1 MTVPFAAPS
10 GATYE
15 LAVEWLDSADDRRLR
30 ATMAAA
36 DLRAL
41 DADEL
46 FHLSAVARPAEL
58 RLDAQWP
65 ATLELRTDATDPI
78 DGETAESAADW
89 LAAHPDRCRTHRW
102 FVTRITQPEAD
113 PAVDAVTLW
122 HYVTAVAPDT
132 DPREA
137 LDAGAQF
144 LREQHPEFAPYLDA
158 GGGIESL
165 FATLLGESNAVDPLP
180 RLYATLVEAG
190 FAPEWTERGDAFAFG
205 VEGDSGRWVCLAEFR
220 PSVSGLVLYALLP
233 IELARD
239 RQAEV
244 YELIGR
250 WNLEQP
256 VSTLDLEPDE
266 GQLLVRTALV
276 VDGVPTANALRR
288 LLALNVEAADGAL
301 PLLERFAAGAT
312 VSDALTE

>member
-1 MTVPFAAPS
+1 MTLPFAAPS

-15 LAVEWLDSADDRRLR
+15 LAVEWLDSAGDRRLR
-30 ATMAAA
+30 ATTSAA

-41 DADEL
+41 DEDEL

-65 ATLELRTDATDPI
+65 AILELRTDASDPI
-78 DGETAESAADW
+78 DGNASDSAADW
-89 LAAHPDRCRTHRW
+89 LAAHPDRCRTDRW
-102 FVTRITQPEAD
+102 FVTRIAQPDAD

-122 HYVTAVAPDT
+122 HYVTAAAPDT
-132 DPREA
+132 DPRQA
-137 LDAGAQF
+137 LDEGAQF

-180 RLYATLVEAG
+180 RFYAELVEAG
-190 FAPEWTERGDAFAFG
+190 FAPEWTESGDAFAFG
-205 VEGDSGRWVCLAEFR
+205 VEGDSGRWVCLAETR

-233 IELARD
+233 VDLPQER
-239 RQAEV
+239 RPEV

-250 WNLEQP
+250 WNLEQA

-276 VDGVPTANALRR
+276 VDGMPTTNVLRR
-288 LLALNVEAADGAL
+288 LLALNVEAADEAL
-301 PLLERFAAGAT
+301 PILERFAAGAD
-312 VSDALTE
+312 VADALAE